1 MDLDHIPSLEVMG
14 NRFRADPGP
23 RNLTVGILGIDELDV
38 ERKLSMDA
46 DRLYFLHQARFR
58 PLQHV
63 EHSFPERREPKD
75 SRKYVI

>member
-1 MDLDHIPSLEVMG
+1 MDLDHVPHFEVLG
-14 NRFRADPGP
+14 DRFRADPRP
-23 RNLTVGILGIDELDV
+23 RNLTVWILGIDELDV

-63 EHSFPERREPKD
+63 EYSFPTAVDATD
-75 SRKYVI
+75 SP